1 MKPDVSLAH
10 LKNGCAFSPLIVVI
24 SVIGKFIP
32 KLTSQNFFLVD
43 NGSLRPESILYI
55 REIADDLNKSTG
67 VSIIP
72 SGIMSL

>member
-1 MKPDVSLAH
+1 MTRQME
-10 LKNGCAFSPLIVVI
+10 
-24 SVIGKFIP
+24 

-43 NGSLRPESILYI
+43 NGSLSPESILYI
-55 REIADDLNKSTG
+55 RDVADDLNKSTG